1 MLYSC
6 HYLFFNVYIFLYLF
20 CSNEYIVTIIVVVLM
35 DDNLQLNGVMGLV
48 IGVKGILYFVT
59 KSEVNLT
66 SLDWINFFLSL
77 ETAREN

>member
-1 MLYSC
+1 
-6 HYLFFNVYIFLYLF
+6 
-20 CSNEYIVTIIVVVLM
+20 M